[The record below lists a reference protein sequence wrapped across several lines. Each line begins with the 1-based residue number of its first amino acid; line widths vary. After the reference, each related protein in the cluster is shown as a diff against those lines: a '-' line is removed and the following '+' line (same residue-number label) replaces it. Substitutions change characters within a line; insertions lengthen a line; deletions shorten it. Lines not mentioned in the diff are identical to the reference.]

1 MCALA
6 LQVAWLERSFHDDT
20 LFLRIQFNRSRD
32 FFGTK
37 PRACVKRT
45 DLELV
50 NETSRQRHP
59 RFEGLHTY

>member
-20 LFLRIQFNRSRD
+20 LFLRIQFNHSRD
-32 FFGTK
+32 FGTK
-37 PRACVKRT
+37 PRACLKRT

-50 NETSRQRHP
+50 NETSRQRLP
-59 RFEGLHTY
+59 RFEGPHTY

>member
-20 LFLRIQFNRSRD
+20 LFFRIQFNRSRD

-37 PRACVKRT
+37 PRACLRRT
-45 DLELV
+45 DLAFV
-50 NETSRQRHP
+50 NVSSRQRLT
-59 RFEGLHTY
+59 RFEGLHTC

>member
-20 LFLRIQFNRSRD
+20 LFLRIQFNHSRD
-32 FFGTK
+32 FSGIK
-37 PRACVKRT
+37 PRACLKRI

-50 NETSRQRHP
+50 NETSYQRLT
-59 RFEGLHTY
+59 RFEGLHTC

>member
-20 LFLRIQFNRSRD
+20 LFLRIQFNHSRD
-32 FFGTK
+32 FFGIK
-37 PRACVKRT
+37 PRACLKRI

-50 NETSRQRHP
+50 NETSCQRLT
-59 RFEGLHTY
+59 RFEGLHTC